1 MKVVTSAT
9 VFQDSVGMRLSVT
22 YSEVDE
28 NGKITSDNV
37 RANRVLTDVNIKNT
51 AAELLSYAQQYVDSL
66 AE

>member
-22 YSEVDE
+22 YSNVDE

-37 RANRVLTDVNIKNT
+37 RANRVLTDMEIKNK

-66 AE
+66 PE